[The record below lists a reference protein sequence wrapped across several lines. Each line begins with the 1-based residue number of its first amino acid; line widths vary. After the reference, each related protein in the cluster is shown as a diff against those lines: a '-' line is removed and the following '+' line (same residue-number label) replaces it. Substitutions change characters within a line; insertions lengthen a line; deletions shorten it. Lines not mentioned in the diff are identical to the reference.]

1 MDEKEMIEEIKKED
15 NNNISKQIINITNLL
30 NDLDEYLNEIPNL
43 QSQIDE
49 ELSDLYH
56 YIENNELS
64 EKQSFKMIK
73 LIKKK
78 RIIRRGLN
86 NDYEMKKTY
95 ISNRNKLLI
104 DSQRQFF
111 LTEIHKKNKELS
123 SKYKNRRL
131 TNEEIKNL
139 IK

>member
-1 MDEKEMIEEIKKED
+1 MDEKEIIEEIKKED

-64 EKQSFKMIK
+64 AKQSFKMIK
-73 LIKKK
+73 LIREK

>member
-64 EKQSFKMIK
+64 TKQSLKMIK
-73 LIKKK
+73 LIREK

-95 ISNRNKLLI
+95 ISNRNKLLV

-111 LTEIHKKNKELS
+111 LTEIYKKNKELS

>member
-1 MDEKEMIEEIKKED
+1 MIEEIKKED

-64 EKQSFKMIK
+64 TKQSLKMIK
-73 LIKKK
+73 LIREK

-111 LTEIHKKNKELS
+111 LTEIYKKNKELS

-131 TNEEIKNL
+131 TDEEIKNL

>member
-1 MDEKEMIEEIKKED
+1 MIEEIKKED

-64 EKQSFKMIK
+64 TKQSLKMIK
-73 LIKKK
+73 LIREK

-95 ISNRNKLLI
+95 ISNRNKLLV

>member
-64 EKQSFKMIK
+64 TKQSLKMIK
-73 LIKKK
+73 LIREK

-95 ISNRNKLLI
+95 ISNRNKLLV

-131 TNEEIKNL
+131 TDEEIKNL

>member
-1 MDEKEMIEEIKKED
+1 MDEKEIIEEIKKED

-64 EKQSFKMIK
+64 TKQSLKMIK
-73 LIKKK
+73 LIREK

>member
-56 YIENNELS
+56 YIENNELNA
-64 EKQSFKMIK
+64 KQSFKMIK
-73 LIKKK
+73 LIKEK

-131 TNEEIKNL
+131 TDEEIKNL

>member
-64 EKQSFKMIK
+64 TKQSLKMIK
-73 LIKKK
+73 LIREK

-111 LTEIHKKNKELS
+111 LTEIYKKNKELS

-131 TNEEIKNL
+131 TDEEIKNL

>member
-1 MDEKEMIEEIKKED
+1 MDEKEMIEEIKKDD

-64 EKQSFKMIK
+64 AKQSFKMIK
-73 LIKKK
+73 LIREK

-95 ISNRNKLLI
+95 ISNRNKLLV

-131 TNEEIKNL
+131 TDEEIKNL

>member
-1 MDEKEMIEEIKKED
+1 MIEEIKKED

-64 EKQSFKMIK
+64 TKQSLKMIK
-73 LIKKK
+73 LIREK

-95 ISNRNKLLI
+95 ISNRNKLLV

-131 TNEEIKNL
+131 TDEEIKNL

>member
-1 MDEKEMIEEIKKED
+1 MDEKEIIEEIKKED

-64 EKQSFKMIK
+64 AKQSFKMIK
-73 LIKKK
+73 LIREK

-131 TNEEIKNL
+131 TDEEIKNL

>member
-64 EKQSFKMIK
+64 AKQSFKMIK
-73 LIKKK
+73 LIREK

-131 TNEEIKNL
+131 TDEEIKNL

>member
-64 EKQSFKMIK
+64 TKQSLKMIK
-73 LIKKK
+73 LIREK

-95 ISNRNKLLI
+95 ISNRNKLLV

>member
-1 MDEKEMIEEIKKED
+1 MDEKEIIEEIKKED

-64 EKQSFKMIK
+64 TKQSLKMIK
-73 LIKKK
+73 LIREK

-131 TNEEIKNL
+131 TDEEIKNL

>member
-56 YIENNELS
+56 YIENNELNA
-64 EKQSFKMIK
+64 KQSFKMIK
-73 LIKKK
+73 LIREK

-131 TNEEIKNL
+131 TDEEIKNL